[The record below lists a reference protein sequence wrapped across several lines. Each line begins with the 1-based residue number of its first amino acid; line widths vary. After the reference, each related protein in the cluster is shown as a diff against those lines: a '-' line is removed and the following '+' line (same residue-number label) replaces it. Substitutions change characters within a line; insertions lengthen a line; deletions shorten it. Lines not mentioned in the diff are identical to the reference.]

1 MYSIQQIFLQS
12 DFFSEFDAHK
22 NHLDKR
28 YKLCHSCHNTVQHH
42 LNLQEKDL
50 KTFVLGTHL
59 QKSKSTP
66 TKLKVTGLRYYF

>member
-1 MYSIQQIFLQS
+1 MYLIQQIFLQS

-66 TKLKVTGLRYYF
+66 TKLKVIEV